1 MPKSDKVLAIQH
13 IAVPT
18 NKKQLRSFIGVINYY
33 RNVWKHR
40 SDIFSPLPK
49 LTSKQDSWGWADEHQ
64 KAFEYC
70 LCWIIN

>member
-33 RNVWKHR
+33 RNV
-40 SDIFSPLPK
+40 
-49 LTSKQDSWGWADEHQ
+49 
-64 KAFEYC
+64 
-70 LCWIIN
+70 